1 LLRYKVSYFMC
12 RYSTAF
18 FVTIL
23 FFILSSKCFAQADCI
38 LGVGVTADSA
48 LVSVFQLNALQMDR
62 LTSYS
67 EEVKYRQGILDN
79 KLENI
84 QKRNPQSNVSELSKL
99 ATDYNIIMDSMALVQ
114 IMIDKRLLALFNERQ
129 YTLYR
134 NLCREVSRSPLVVV
148 PLRYKDSLDSKKR
161 SFFLDKLPG
170 EN

>member
-1 LLRYKVSYFMC
+1 MP
-12 RYSTAF
+12 RYSTTF
-18 FVTIL
+18 IISVL
-23 FFILSSKCFAQADCI
+23 FFILSSKSFAQADCI

-48 LVSVFQLNALQMDR
+48 LVSVFQLNTSQIDK

-84 QKRNPQSNVSELSKL
+84 QKRNPQSNFSELSKL

-114 IMIDKRLLALFNERQ
+114 TLIDKRLLALFNEKQ

-134 NLCREVSRSPLVVV
+134 NLCREASRSPLVVV
-148 PLRYKDSLDSKKR
+148 PLVYKDSLH
-161 SFFLDKLPG
+161 
-170 EN
+170 

>member
-1 LLRYKVSYFMC
+1 MP
-12 RYSTAF
+12 RYSTTF
-18 FVTIL
+18 LITVL
-23 FFILSSKCFAQADCI
+23 FFILSSKSFAQADCI

-48 LVSVFQLNALQMDR
+48 LVSVFQLNTSQIDK

-84 QKRNPQSNVSELSKL
+84 QKRNPQSKVSELSKL

-114 IMIDKRLLALFNERQ
+114 TMIDKRLLALFNEKQ

-134 NLCREVSRSPLVVV
+134 NLCREASRSPLIVV
-148 PLRYKDSLDSKKR
+148 PLVYKDSLH
-161 SFFLDKLPG
+161 
-170 EN
+170 

>member
-1 LLRYKVSYFMC
+1 MP
-12 RYSTAF
+12 RYSTTF
-18 FVTIL
+18 LITVL
-23 FFILSSKCFAQADCI
+23 FLILSSKSFAQADCI

-48 LVSVFQLNALQMDR
+48 LVSVFQLNTSQIDK

-84 QKRNPQSNVSELSKL
+84 QKRNPQSNFSELSKL

-114 IMIDKRLLALFNERQ
+114 TMIDKRLLALFNEKQ

-134 NLCREVSRSPLVVV
+134 NLCREASRSPLVVV
-148 PLRYKDSLDSKKR
+148 PLVYKDSLH
-161 SFFLDKLPG
+161 
-170 EN
+170 

>member
-1 LLRYKVSYFMC
+1 MR

-18 FVTIL
+18 FVTVL
-23 FFILSSKCFAQADCI
+23 FSILSSKCFAQADCI
-38 LGVGVTADSA
+38 LGVGVTVDSA
-48 LVSVFQLNALQMDR
+48 LVSVFQLNASQIDR

-84 QKRNPQSNVSELSKL
+84 QKRNPQSNVLELSKL

-114 IMIDKRLLALFNERQ
+114 TMIDKRLLALFNEKQ

-134 NLCREVSRSPLVVV
+134 NLCREASRSPLLVV
-148 PLRYKDSLDSKKR
+148 PLVYKDSLH
-161 SFFLDKLPG
+161 
-170 EN
+170 